1 MKFIKNLSESTYRFI
16 YISIAIFSISLI
28 GIIFVN
34 TMVINRFTVDD
45 CLWVDKL
52 PNKPELDSG
61 FYIVQIIPGGVADEA
76 GIQNE
81 DILLYINGQPV
92 AKSLKTQEL
101 LNTLSNE
108 FVTYTIKR
116 GDVIFD
122 TKIWVYKFFNV
133 TLFIFCI
140 FGVFFVMVS
149 LMAGYSK
156 PKEPA
161 TRLFFFLGIT
171 TALGLLTYSA
181 FNFTSVGSYYI
192 IYILLACSFF
202 FPPIFVHFFLTY
214 PIKYEF
220 KQRKYVLYFCYAFL
234 GLYVLIAQ
242 FFLLP
247 LFKYSQYL
255 FYIRLI
261 LTFAYLLIG
270 LIIFYNSYKKLK
282 NSDAK
287 KPLNILL
294 TGLIIGTL
302 GMVYFFTIQISQSS
316 PVFLL
321 DPLILMPSALSL
333 AIPISFG
340 YSIFKY
346 KILDTE
352 FIVKRGIVFGILT
365 LFIIS
370 IYLII
375 LYIINILFRDYLRY
389 DPQLI
394 VIITVIILTLS
405 FDFIQNKVRNFVD
418 KQFYKNRYNYRQ
430 SILDFT
436 RELPYLN
443 NINEIFKKVI
453 ASVSASMSVKN
464 ISLWIKDKEFEE
476 LLDRNY
482 VKYFD
487 NHLEMRDVD
496 NDNFFKKIY
505 QTNNEPVMFYDTE
518 IVNMG
523 LNEKDIEIIKQRKIT
538 ISVPIVLKSKVIGS
552 FQFGTKGSGKPY
564 TEEDIDLL
572 KTLASQCAIAFEN
585 ARLQKEEIAKEKIEE
600 EIKIA
605 RHIQDELK
613 PKIEADIN
621 GLDISSYSQPAKMIG
636 GDFYD
641 ILKIDEN
648 KILVVVADVSG
659 KGIPA
664 ALNMSKIQAML
675 KFAAGV
681 FKTPKELLTELNSL
695 IYEKID
701 RKSFVTMIV
710 ALFDLE
716 SNKLKIAR
724 AGHNPAIIEQNN
736 DFKILMSKGLGLGLE
751 SDKLFNTNLEE
762 LEIPFDKNQL
772 FVFYS
777 DGLTEAMN
785 ENKEE
790 FSTNNLIE
798 IIKQNK
804 NFDSKTV
811 VDKLVNSV
819 KQFTGFAEQYDDIT
833 LVVVKT

>member
-1 MKFIKNLSESTYRFI
+1 
-16 YISIAIFSISLI
+16 
-28 GIIFVN
+28 
-34 TMVINRFTVDD
+34 MVINRFTVDD

>member
-1 MKFIKNLSESTYRFI
+1 MRFFKNLSESSYRFL
-16 YISIAIFSISLI
+16 YIFIAIFSITLI
-28 GIIFVN
+28 GIIFLN
-34 TMVINRFTVDD
+34 TMIINRFTVDD
-45 CLWVDKL
+45 CLWVDKME
-52 PNKPELDSG
+52 NKSELDTG
-61 FYIVQIIPGGVADEA
+61 FYIVQIVPGGVADDA
-76 GIQNE
+76 GIQNG
-81 DILLYINGQPV
+81 DILLNINGNV
-92 AKSLKTQEL
+92 VSKALKTQEL
-101 LNTLSNE
+101 LNTFANE
-108 FVTYTIKR
+108 YITYTIKR
-116 GDVIFD
+116 GDLIFD

-133 TLFIFCI
+133 NLFIFCI
-140 FGVFFVMVS
+140 FGFFFIVVS

-181 FNFTSVGSYYI
+181 FNFTSNGANYMI
-192 IYILLACSFF
+192 FILLACSFL
-202 FPPIFVHFFLTY
+202 FPPLFIHFFLTY

-220 KQRKYVLYFCYAFL
+220 KQKKYVLYFSYAFL

-242 FFLLP
+242 FILLP

-261 LTFAYLLIG
+261 LTFLYIFIG
-270 LIIFYNSYKKLK
+270 LVIFYSSYKKLK
-282 NSDAK
+282 NSETR

-294 TGLIIGTL
+294 TGLIIGTI
-302 GMVYFFTIQISQSS
+302 GMIYFFTIQIFQTS

-321 DPLILMPSALSL
+321 DPLILLPSALSL
-333 AIPISFG
+333 AIPFSFG

-352 FIVKRGIVFGILT
+352 FIVKRSLVFGILT

-375 LYIINILFRDYLRY
+375 LYIINVLFRDYLRF
-389 DPQLI
+389 DTQII
-394 VIITVIILTLS
+394 VIVTVIILTLS

-418 KQFYKNRYNYRQ
+418 KQFYKRSYNYRQ
-430 SILDFT
+430 SLLDFT

-453 ASVSASMSVKN
+453 TSVSDLMAVKN
-464 ISLWIKDKEFEE
+464 ISLWIKDKEYEE

-482 VKYFD
+482 VKYFN
-487 NHLEMRDVD
+487 NHLEMRESE
-496 NDNFFKKIY
+496 NDTFLERIY
-505 QTNNEPVMFYDTE
+505 SENKEPVLFYESDLM
-518 IVNMG
+518 NMN
-523 LNEKDIEIIKQRKIT
+523 LTDLEIEIIKKRNIT
-538 ISVPIVLKSKVIGS
+538 ISVPIVLKSRVIGAL
-552 FQFGTKGSGKPY
+552 QFGQKGSEKPY
-564 TEEDIDLL
+564 SDEDIDLL
-572 KTLASQCAIAFEN
+572 KTLASQCAISFEN
-585 ARLQKEEIAKEKIEE
+585 ARLQREELAKEKIEE
-600 EIKIA
+600 EIKVA
-605 RHIQDELK
+605 KQIQDELK
-613 PKIEADIN
+613 PTIETDIT

-675 KFAAGV
+675 KFASGV
-681 FKTPKELLTELNSL
+681 FETPKELLSEINSL

-701 RKSFVTMIV
+701 RRSFVTMIV

-716 SNKLKIAR
+716 SNKVKIAR
-724 AGHNPAIIEQNN
+724 AGHNPAIIQEKNE
-736 DFKILMSKGLGLGLE
+736 FKVIMSKGLGLGLE
-751 SDKLFNTNLEE
+751 SDKLFNSNLEE
-762 LEIPFDKNQL
+762 LEISFDKNQF

-777 DGLTEAMN
+777 DGLSEAMN
-785 ENKEE
+785 ENREE
-790 FSTNNLIE
+790 FSTNKLIE
-798 IIKQNK
+798 IVKQNQ

-811 VDKLVNSV
+811 VDRLVGSV
-819 KQFTGFAEQYDDIT
+819 KQFTGFAEQFDDIT